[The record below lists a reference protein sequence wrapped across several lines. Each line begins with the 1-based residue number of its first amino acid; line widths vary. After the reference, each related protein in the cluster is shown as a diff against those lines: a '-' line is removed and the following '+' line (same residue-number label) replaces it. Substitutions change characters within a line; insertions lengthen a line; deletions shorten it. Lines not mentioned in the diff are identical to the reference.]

1 LRFLPKDIAAAALR
15 EMATSRLGTTPTMH
29 EWLLACF
36 GSTLCERFFVPFHE
50 LYTAGLY
57 KRIAPQ
63 DGYKSPVDLAL
74 TVQGAFGDAKSVGY
88 NVSYLYPEGGLDGLT
103 R

>member
-1 LRFLPKDIAAAALR
+1 
-15 EMATSRLGTTPTMH
+15 
-29 EWLLACF
+29 
-36 GSTLCERFFVPFHE
+36 

>member
-1 LRFLPKDIAAAALR
+1 
-15 EMATSRLGTTPTMH
+15 M
-29 EWLLACF
+29 
-36 GSTLCERFFVPFHE
+36 PFHE